1 MALIGIYFGELTA
14 GAADGTKAS
23 EGTGAA
29 PITIGPLDTASNQ
42 ESSPLKLALRCD
54 SGYTAASG
62 ATIAIS
68 GTTAAKWALA
78 PDADGS
84 AGTFGAYGASLVIS
98 SAIVATNTLF
108 WAKAKAESTESP
120 LSDTSVDLVVTAT
133 ISPV

>member
-1 MALIGIYFGELTA
+1 MALIGVYFDYPTA
-14 GAADGTKAS
+14 GSNDGTRAS

-29 PITIGPLDTASNQ
+29 PITIGPLDTAANQ
-42 ESSPLKLALRCD
+42 ESSPVKLAVRCD
-54 SGYTAASG
+54 IGYAASSG

-78 PDADGS
+78 PDAEGS
-84 AGTFGAYGASLVIS
+84 AGTFGAYGDSLVIA
-98 SAIVATNTLF
+98 SAITAANTVF
-108 WAKAKAESTESP
+108 WTKAKAASTESP

>member
-1 MALIGIYFGELTA
+1 MALIGIYFGEPTP
-14 GAADGTKAS
+14 GDTDGTKAS

-29 PITIGPLDTASNQ
+29 PITIGPLDTAANQ
-42 ESSPLKLALRCD
+42 ESSPMKLAIRCD
-54 SGYTAASG
+54 SGYTAAAG

-84 AGTFGAYGASLVIS
+84 SGTFGAYGASLVIS

-108 WAKAKAESTESP
+108 WAKAKTESSESP

>member
-1 MALIGIYFGELTA
+1 MALIGVYFDYPTA
-14 GAADGTKAS
+14 GSTDGTKAS

-29 PITIGPLDTASNQ
+29 PITIGPLDTATNQ
-42 ESSPLKLALRCD
+42 ESSPLKLAVRCD
-54 SGYTAASG
+54 AGYAAAGG

-68 GTTAAKWALA
+68 GATATKWALA
-78 PDADGS
+78 PDVEGS
-84 AGTFGAYGASLVIS
+84 AGTFGAYGASL
-98 SAIVATNTLF
+98 AIATAITAANLIF